1 MASTKNVA
9 ESLRPSYVLDPA
21 KSRFLV
27 RASAIGLLSAFGH
40 NPTIAIRCF
49 KGEARFDLEVPERA
63 SLQFEIDTS
72 SLAVTGDVNEKD
84 RNEMERAM
92 RENVLE
98 TDRYPE
104 IRFVSSTV
112 EAATITEGM
121 FRLKIGGAL
130 TLHGATRD
138 LEIPC
143 NVIVAGDSLRANGE
157 FSIRQTDYGIRLIS
171 VAAGGL
177 KLKDE
182 LKFTF
187 DIVAHRKQGAAGD

>member
-1 MASTKNVA
+1 MASTKNAA
-9 ESLRPSYVLDPA
+9 ESLQPAYALDPA
-21 KSRFLV
+21 KSRFVV

-40 NPTIAIRCF
+40 NPTIAIRNF
-49 KGEARFDLEVPERA
+49 KGEARFDPEAPEQA

-72 SLAVTGDVNEKD
+72 SLAVTGEVNEKD

-92 RENVLE
+92 REEVLE
-98 TDRYPE
+98 TNSYNE

-112 EAATITEGM
+112 EAARITEGM
-121 FRLKIGGAL
+121 FRMKIRGAL
-130 TLHGATRD
+130 TLHGVTRD

-143 NVIVAGDSLRANGE
+143 SVIIAGDSLRGNGE

-171 VAAGGL
+171 VAAGTL

-187 DIVAHRKQGAAGD
+187 DMVARKQAAAGD